1 MSMININ
8 DLFAD
13 QKQKEKHKEE
23 IYDNVLKNC
32 HNKIRRAVKLSPY
45 NNFCFYI
52 IPKFIYGV
60 PLYNIDKCINYLVVY
75 LTKNGFQINYTHP
88 NLLLISW
95 IKPKETSKTLDPL
108 FNSSNV
114 KSINDYKPSGTL
126 IYNNNHL
133 SDLNKKKNILFK
145 N

>member
-8 DLFAD
+8 ELFTD
-13 QKQKEKHKEE
+13 QTQKEKHKEE

-32 HNKIRRAVKLSPY
+32 HNKIRRAVKISPY

-95 IKPKETSKTLDPL
+95 IKPKETSKSLDPL
-108 FNSSNV
+108 FNKSNI

-126 IYNNNHL
+126 IYNNNYL
-133 SDLNKKKNILFK
+133 SDLNKKKNLLLK

>member
-60 PLYNIDKCINYLVVY
+60 PLYNIDKCINYLVVN

-95 IKPKETSKTLDPL
+95 IKPKETSKSLDPL
-108 FNSSNV
+108 FNKSNI

-126 IYNNNHL
+126 IYNNNYL
-133 SDLNKKKNILFK
+133 SDLNKKKNLLLK